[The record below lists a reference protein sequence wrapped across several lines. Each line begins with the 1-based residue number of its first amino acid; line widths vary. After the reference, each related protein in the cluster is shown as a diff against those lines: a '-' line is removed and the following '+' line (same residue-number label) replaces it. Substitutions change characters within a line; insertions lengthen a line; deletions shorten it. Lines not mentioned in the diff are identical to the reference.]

1 MNLLKQ
7 RYTTVV
13 WSIIYLLL
21 LLSLLTPFSMITAF
35 LLVVPVA
42 LLFTALNNKSFILHI
57 APVWL
62 AIALIHPVYL
72 VMAAFFL
79 IPGIVMGSL
88 YRKRAPAM
96 KVLRFGMSALLA
108 ELLIL
113 LVVATAFFQLN
124 LNEYV
129 DEIVKITTDPLREM
143 GVSGGFTGG
152 MTWTAEQTEALS
164 RMTMLMVPFAMIVS
178 SFLITVVTHA
188 IARPALNR
196 MDIAVPSLKPARE
209 WMLPRSLIWYYLLV
223 VILDF
228 ANQDSG
234 NRFIQVLVV
243 NATPLLQMCF
253 MIQALGFFFFLAHT
267 RKWHPVIPVLT
278 AIPIVLFPPMIIIGI
293 LDLVFPLRQ
302 AFSKNNR

>member
-1 MNLLKQ
+1 MKQ